1 MRTRSLP
8 IVTGTAAIVL
18 LAAGGTPLG
27 GDPAVRA
34 ASKPVRLAAAT
45 LIVEVDATVGDAG
58 LQFFLDGEPWR
69 AMTVSAPNGTEI
81 LDVDAEGSLKGFGL
95 TELEI
100 QAIEESGNQTFRT
113 TTFRV
118 N

>member
-1 MRTRSLP
+1 
-8 IVTGTAAIVL
+8 
-18 LAAGGTPLG
+18 
-27 GDPAVRA
+27 
-34 ASKPVRLAAAT
+34 
-45 LIVEVDATVGDAG
+45 
-58 LQFFLDGEPWR
+58 
-69 AMTVSAPNGTEI
+69 MTVSAPNGTEI